1 MKRMMLA
8 SALALAADLA
18 IAQPSPDAPG
28 PGGWGPGWGM
38 GPGMM
43 GGYGPG
49 YGPGHGPGWGMGP
62 RGGYGP
68 GYHMGGGRGAWGP
81 GMMGGYGPG
90 YGMGPGMMGG
100 YGPGWGMGPGMMGQG
115 MMGPGMMGFG
125 AGRAMW
131 LPDLTEKQRGELAK
145 IQDETR
151 RKQWEI
157 AGKMHDEMAAV
168 RDATAAP
175 GKRDRA
181 AALAAFDR
189 MSALRRQRLEIA
201 LDTADRVDQ
210 VLTPE
215 QREKLRNWGPW
226 RGPDGGGPR

>member
-1 MKRMMLA
+1 MKRMILA
-8 SALALAADLA
+8 SALALAAGLVA
-18 IAQPSPDAPG
+18 AQPSPDAPG
-28 PGGWGPGWGM
+28 PSGWGPGWGM

-49 YGPGHGPGWGMGP
+49 YGQGYGPGQGPGWG
-62 RGGYGP
+62 
-68 GYHMGGGRGAWGP
+68 
-81 GMMGGYGPG
+81 
-90 YGMGPGMMGG
+90 
-100 YGPGWGMGPGMMGQG
+100 
-115 MMGPGMMGFG
+115 MGPGMMGFG

-131 LPDLTEKQRGELAK
+131 LPDLTDKQRGELAK

-168 RDATAAP
+168 RDAMAAP

-189 MSALRRQRLEIA
+189 MSALRRQRLETA

-215 QREKLRNWGPW
+215 QREKLRRWGPW
-226 RGPDGGGPR
+226 GRD

>member
-1 MKRMMLA
+1 MKRMILA
-8 SALALAADLA
+8 SALALAAGLA
-18 IAQPSPDAPG
+18 AAQPSPDAPG

-49 YGPGHGPGWGMGP
+49 YGPGHGPGWGMG
-62 RGGYGP
+62 
-68 GYHMGGGRGAWGP
+68 
-81 GMMGGYGPG
+81 
-90 YGMGPGMMGG
+90 
-100 YGPGWGMGPGMMGQG
+100 Q
-115 MMGPGMMGFG
+115 GMMGFG

-189 MSALRRQRLEIA
+189 MTALRRQRLEIA

-215 QREKLRNWGPW
+215 QREKLRNRGPW
-226 RGPDGGGPR
+226 WGPDGGGPR